1 MDRVL
6 TNFTKAERLTMQNLT
21 IAIVANDPAIRQ
33 QMREALSAGGFA
45 VIEYD
50 PKLIANLG
58 GVKGAYSA
66 CLSVSSIAELEF
78 LRGWRAQDP
87 KLPIIV
93 TGPES
98 LADAAIEHGAYDF
111 VPTASMSHRLVREV
125 QHAVE
130 KRQLTDTVE
139 TLRNELTTRDH
150 GEGDVVVPLR
160 ELERRAIARAL
171 QATKGSV
178 TKAAKL
184 LGIGRATLYR
194 RLASPELASLRPR
207 RNFDIANVPTMSA

>member
-1 MDRVL
+1 
-6 TNFTKAERLTMQNLT
+6 MQNLT
-21 IAIVANDPAIRQ
+21 IAIVANDPAMRQ
-33 QMREALSAGGFA
+33 TMNQVLSAGGFS

-50 PKLIANLG
+50 PKLIASI
-58 GVKGAYSA
+58 GVKGASSA
-66 CLSVSSIAELEF
+66 CLGVTDIAELEF
-78 LRGWRAQDP
+78 LRGWRARDP

-93 TGPES
+93 TGPDS
-98 LADAAIEHGAYDF
+98 LADAALDSGAYDF
-111 VPTASMSHRLVREV
+111 VPTGSLSHRLVREV

-207 RNFDIANVPTMSA
+207 RNFDVSSASTM